1 MLFVPGKID
10 LFCDVFVCWKGYF
23 LALLRLSLSSRE
35 GVIIILLLLLLTVL
49 LTSSVRTYHTVVC
62 RYVVLYV
69 PAITVPIRSYL
80 HTDSQSVQYPLRTG
94 TKVGRYIHSLLVP
107 VVTFNA
113 SKQTEG

>member
-35 GVIIILLLLLLTVL
+35 GVIILLLLLTVL

-80 HTDSQSVQYPLRTG
+80 HTDSQSVQYPLRT
-94 TKVGRYIHSLLVP
+94 KVGR
-107 VVTFNA
+107 
-113 SKQTEG
+113 